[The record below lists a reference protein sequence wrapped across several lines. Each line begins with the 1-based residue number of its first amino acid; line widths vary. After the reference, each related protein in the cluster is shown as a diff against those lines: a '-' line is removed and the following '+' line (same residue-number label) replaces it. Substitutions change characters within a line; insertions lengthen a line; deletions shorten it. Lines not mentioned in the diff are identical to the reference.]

1 MDEMELTKKAEN
13 VEIEE
18 MVENELKP
26 DEFEKVAGGSFGDVF
41 KKLGKVGRD
50 MLCPKCNKM
59 TMYNSYLLGEGCKRC
74 KRCNNC
80 GYIETK

>member
-26 DEFEKVAGGSFGDVF
+26 DDFEKVDGGSFGDVF

-50 MLCPKCNKM
+50 MLCPKCKSL
-59 TMYNSYLLGEGCKRC
+59 TMHTHSDEGCKRC
-74 KRCNNC
+74 NVC
-80 GYIETK
+80 GYIEIIK